1 MTLKVPFINLPA
13 QHAALRAELEPLFAD
28 VLTKANFIL
37 GEPVT
42 FFEKEFA
49 AFTGAKHAI
58 GVADGLDALRLS
70 LQAFDIG
77 PGDEVIIPANTFIAT
92 ALAVSQTGATPA
104 LVDCCPETFNID
116 TSAIERAIT
125 PRTKAIIP
133 VHLTGQAADMD
144 PILEIARR
152 HNLHVIEDAAQ
163 AHGTIYKDRL
173 CGSIGDTGCFSF
185 YPGKNLGACGD
196 GGIITTNSDALASR
210 LRCLRNYG
218 QEVKYVHVEQG
229 SNSRLDTLQ
238 ASILSVKLKR
248 LPEWNKLRAAHARS
262 YIEKLSGI
270 GDLVFQE
277 NAPGSSHIYHLFII
291 QTARRDEL
299 QKYLA
304 EHGVDTIIHYPI
316 PVHLQ
321 KAYAELNQPVG
332 SFPNAEKLAGRILS
346 LPMFPELTEEQIS
359 HVVNTIKM
367 YFNDANRQY

>member
-1 MTLKVPFINLPA
+1 MTLKVPFINLPE
-13 QHAALRAELEPLFAD
+13 QHAALRSELEPLFSD

-37 GEPVT
+37 GEPVSV
-42 FFEKEFA
+42 FEKEFA
-49 AFTGAKHAI
+49 AFIGAKHAI

-92 ALAVSQTGATPA
+92 ALAVSQTGATPT
-104 LVDCCPETFNID
+104 LVDCCPETFNLD
-116 TSAIERAIT
+116 TSAIGRAIT

-133 VHLTGQAADMD
+133 VHLTGQATDMD
-144 PILEIARR
+144 PILEIARS
-152 HNLHVIEDAAQ
+152 HKLHVIEDAAQ
-163 AHGTIYKDRL
+163 AHGTVYKDRP
-173 CGSIGDTGCFSF
+173 CGSIGDAGCFSF

-196 GGIITTNSDALASR
+196 GGIITTNSDTLATR

-248 LPEWNKLRAAHARS
+248 LPDWNRQRADHARR
-262 YIEKLSGI
+262 YRELLTGI
-270 GDLVFQE
+270 GDLVFQT
-277 NAPGSSHIYHLFII
+277 NPPWSSHVYHLFII
-291 QTARRDEL
+291 QTAQRDAL
-299 QKYLA
+299 QKYLS

-321 KAYAELNQPVG
+321 KAYASLNKPSG
-332 SFPNAEKLAGRILS
+332 SFPAAEKLAGRILS
-346 LPMFPELTEEQIS
+346 LPMFPELSEEQIS
-359 HVVNTIKM
+359 HVGNTVKA
-367 YFNDANRQY
+367 FFTSDTR

>member
-13 QHAALRAELEPLFAD
+13 QHAALRSELEPLFSD

-42 FFEKEFA
+42 QFEKEFA
-49 AFTGAKHAI
+49 AFVGAKHAI

-104 LVDCCPETFNID
+104 LVDCCPETFNIA

-125 PRTKAIIP
+125 PQSKAIIP

-144 PILEIARR
+144 HILDIARR
-152 HNLHVIEDAAQ
+152 HKLHVIEDAAQ
-163 AHGTIYKDRL
+163 AHGTTYKGKP
-173 CGSIGDTGCFSF
+173 CGSIGDASCFSF

-196 GGIITTNSDALASR
+196 GGMITTNSDTLAAR

-218 QEVKYVHVEQG
+218 QEVKYIHVEQG

-248 LPEWNKLRAAHARS
+248 LPEWNNLRAAHARS
-262 YIEKLSGI
+262 YITGLSGV
-270 GDLVFQE
+270 GDLVFQKS
-277 NAPGSSHIYHLFII
+277 ASWSSHIYHLFII

-321 KAYAELNQPVG
+321 KAYAELNQPAG
-332 SFPNAEKLAGRILS
+332 SFPTAEKLAGRILS
-346 LPMFPELTEEQIS
+346 LPMFPELTKEQIS
-359 HVVNTIKM
+359 HVVNSIKAF
-367 YFNDANRQY
+367 FNDAAA